1 MLSTAVTT
9 TNTLP
14 KPTAIE
20 TSKALTTRALLTPTS
35 PRRKEQPNTLD
46 LEDAVEADVPLL
58 GDALADL
65 WDQEPDSAALGRLF
79 GDVSLQ
85 PLGNHHPFD
94 VDAAQLASRS
104 STSEPRDGF
113 SAPDSP
119 MLETHYTFDHPPNHE
134 GHQLPSY
141 HDFGLSPVPLPSNNT
156 ADISNPMD
164 IDLFPDPENP
174 GPLIDLTTLLAEMSH
189 YENQLSKLPP
199 SGTAH
204 DLDDYPI
211 GDALFLSQRFHLII
225 AEYTSASGQP
235 LILQPASPPTSL
247 SSTSST
253 SSPCTSSISS
263 HGTPTAHHPP
273 LDMFLP
279 TITCYLT
286 LTRIYSSIFTF
297 LLAHLSHPAAAHHS
311 DMHSAGSLPPH
322 PAHHNKKDRMHAYR
336 GRRLGQLKETCL
348 CAAWDPVPRA
358 RNAVAMLLASLGG
371 AEGVLALPADI
382 RVVTTGMIRGGG
394 GGGGGKGEGSERER
408 RGLPFEEDGRL
419 YRAVREQVRELR
431 GKVEVVD
438 GLLKEILYG

>member
-1 MLSTAVTT
+1 MA
-9 TNTLP
+9 
-14 KPTAIE
+14 
-20 TSKALTTRALLTPTS
+20 
-35 PRRKEQPNTLD
+35 
-46 LEDAVEADVPLL
+46 ADVPLL
-58 GDALADL
+58 GETLADL

-85 PLGNHHPFD
+85 TPGNRHLFD
-94 VDAAQLASRS
+94 ADAARLASRS

-113 SAPDSP
+113 SATTDSP
-119 MLETHYTFDHPPNHE
+119 MLETHYTFDHPPSHQ
-134 GHQLPSY
+134 GHHLPSY
-141 HDFGLSPVPLPSNNT
+141 HDFGLSPGPLINNT
-156 ADISNPMD
+156 ADLSNPMD
-164 IDLFPDPENP
+164 IDLFPDPEKP

-189 YENQLSKLPP
+189 YENKLSKLPAA
-199 SGTAH
+199 GTAH

-225 AEYTSASGQP
+225 TEYASASGQP
-235 LILQPASPPTSL
+235 LILQPTSPPSSL
-247 SSTSST
+247 SPTSSA
-253 SSPCTSSISS
+253 SSPSASSSSS
-263 HGTPTAHHPP
+263 HDTPTAHHPP

-297 LLAHLSHPAAAHHS
+297 LLAHLSHPPPAHHS
-311 DMHSAGSLPPH
+311 DVHSTSHLPPH
-322 PAHHNKKDRMHAYR
+322 PAHHNNNKKDRMHAYR

-382 RVVTTGMIRGGG
+382 RVVTTGMTRGGG
-394 GGGGGKGEGSERER
+394 GGKEEGGERGRR